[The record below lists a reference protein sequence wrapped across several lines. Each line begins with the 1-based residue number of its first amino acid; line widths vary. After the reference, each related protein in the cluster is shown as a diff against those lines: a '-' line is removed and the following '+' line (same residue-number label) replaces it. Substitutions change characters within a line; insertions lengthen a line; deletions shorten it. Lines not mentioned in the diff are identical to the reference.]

1 MIDDGVIKYKQHF
14 TPGAPLPKA
23 DIAELNN
30 YRNRLFEMGLIG
42 AYDNGIGYGNISVLG
57 KDGIIIS
64 GSQTGHIPKLSA
76 EHYVLINQ
84 YSIEQNELW
93 CAGPIKA
100 SSESLTH
107 AAVYELDPSI
117 KAVIHIH
124 SKTLWDKWL
133 HKYPTTKAEIPYG
146 TPEMANEVARLYNEG
161 GMNQTPIMLM
171 AGHEEGIITFG
182 EDLGEAF
189 ELITQLQN

>member
-14 TPGAPLPKA
+14 TEAEPLPETE
-23 DIAELNN
+23 IAELNEF
-30 YRNRLFEMGLIG
+30 RNRLFEMRLIG
-42 AYDNGIGYGNISVLG
+42 AYENGIGYGNISVLG

-64 GSQTGHIPKLSA
+64 GSQTGHIPKLTA

-146 TPEMANEVARLYNEG
+146 TPEMANEVSRLYNEG
-161 GMNQTPIMLM
+161 GMNQTPTMLM

-182 EDLGEAF
+182 KDLGAAF
-189 ELITQLQN
+189 DWIEKL